1 MGAGAVPPGNIISR
15 PSGYTTLHNAMSL
28 PNIQRSFVAMAEPSR
43 RRLVRARGLINQ
55 RGCSNDVDAKRKQAR
70 ADAPACF

>member
-1 MGAGAVPPGNIISR
+1 
-15 PSGYTTLHNAMSL
+15 MSL